1 MIQQEFLKHFK
12 KTLDDNFAIVEK
24 KNADYSTD
32 NEAFLNFKA
41 CEAFNIPVETGLI
54 VRMCDKMSRISNLMN
69 KEAAVKDES
78 VLDTLQDL
86 ANYATILKVYLEHE
100 KKK

>member
-1 MIQQEFLKHFK
+1 MEQKVFLKHFK
-12 KTLDDNFAIVEK
+12 KTLDDNYAIIEK
-24 KNADYSTD
+24 KNTDYATD
-32 NEAFLNFKA
+32 KEAFLNFKA
-41 CEAFNIPVETGLI
+41 CEIFNIPVETGI
-54 VRMCDKMSRISNLMN
+54 VVRMCDKMSRISNLIY

-86 ANYATILKVYLEHE
+86 ANYAIILKIYLEHE